1 MGIKGYKYKN
11 MIAPFVS
18 GKKVG
23 TGINKR
29 VHFPCTMMLN
39 DNKIDYI
46 HWDDPSN
53 EIVDRL
59 RLLDALRQTGH
70 NNYDILISR
79 FCRLSK
85 SFAKPVIINNLV
97 LHTSFSRHRNAI
109 QQVWT

>member
-70 NNYDILISR
+70 NNYDIRFRDSVDYRKASR
-79 FCRLSK
+79 
-85 SFAKPVIINNLV
+85 
-97 LHTSFSRHRNAI
+97 SR
-109 QQVWT
+109 